1 GRNELNPSDRCL
13 AATGVVQHS
22 WKGAAM
28 SDTMQTPQ
36 PSASREERPR
46 RRFFRR
52 AAIAAALAAV
62 AAGIGAR
69 ALAQG
74 GGHWGGHRAGFM
86 GDQLDSAKLEE
97 HLDRMLRHLYVEV
110 DATDA
115 QRLQLAPIVKSAARD
130 LLPVRT
136 KIHEARRQAVQLLSQ
151 DPVDRAALEALR
163 TEQLQLIEQ
172 ASRRL
177 TQALADV
184 ADVLTPE
191 QRQALAA
198 RIGRCHRHHR
208 AT

>member
-1 GRNELNPSDRCL
+1 
-13 AATGVVQHS
+13 
-22 WKGAAM
+22 M

-36 PSASREERPR
+36 PSASREEKPR

-52 AAIAAALAAV
+52 AAIAAAIAAV

-74 GGHWGGHRAGFM
+74 GGHWGWHRAGFM
-86 GDQLDSAKLEE
+86 GDQLDPAKLEE
-97 HLDRMLRHLYVEV
+97 HLDRMLKHLYVEV

-151 DPVDRAALEALR
+151 DTVDRAALEALR
-163 TEQLQLIEQ
+163 AEQLQLIEQ

-191 QRQALAA
+191 QRQSLAA
-198 RIGRCHRHHR
+198 RIGRWHGHHG
-208 AT
+208 